1 MDGWRL
7 VVFCYHVANFE
18 TFESVEDKIE
28 LLACS
33 QEAGLK
39 FDGMENVEKYS
50 FTVQNQSVHA
60 QAVYPVTTSGWVD
73 SQIFVCSTDESDDV
87 MSFKGTM
94 EIRNPYGYLPA
105 VLYGMLPFSGM
116 LTIAYGLLDI
126 FFASLLV
133 RHRKQLLGLHYGIL
147 AVVSIGT
154 GKQILLRFDYEMQ
167 AKEDSSLVATAV
179 WFYAFYRMNE
189 TGEPV
194 CCPYPKPF
202 LAAVV
207 LDVSIFWYCHL
218 HIYWA

>member
-1 MDGWRL
+1 MHLPACLQFDVEGVDVPAKMDGWRL

-33 QEAGLK
+33 QETGLK

-116 LTIAYGLLDI
+116 LAIAYGLLDI
-126 FFASLLV
+126 FFAFLLV

-147 AVVSIGT
+147 AVVCMGT
-154 GKQILLRFDYEMQ
+154 GKRL
-167 AKEDSSLVATAV
+167 
-179 WFYAFYRMNE
+179 
-189 TGEPV
+189 
-194 CCPYPKPF
+194 
-202 LAAVV
+202 
-207 LDVSIFWYCHL
+207 
-218 HIYWA
+218 